1 MNINKNY
8 FITLGISV
16 LVMITICVIVLMLML
31 PKQSSVSK
39 GTINNYE
46 QISKAEYTFEATKD
60 ISSEPLTKQYSI
72 TTEDMN
78 GFKST
83 SQYQT
88 GNTDP
93 FAPVSAS
100 SSGSGNSTTTNKT
113 TTTQGTTTQAQ
124 TEATN
129 KTTNSNGGVANPSS
143 TTK

>member
-1 MNINKNY
+1 MNVNKNY
-8 FITLGISV
+8 LITLGVSV
-16 LVMITICVIVLMLML
+16 LVMITIAVIVLMLML

-39 GTINNYE
+39 GTIKSYE
-46 QISKAEYTFEATKD
+46 QISKSEYTFEATKD
-60 ISSEPLTKQYSI
+60 ITSEPLTKQYSI
-72 TTEDMN
+72 TTEDMS
-78 GFKST
+78 GYKST

-93 FAPVSAS
+93 FAPISNGSNS
-100 SSGSGNSTTTNKT
+100 SSTSTTTNRT

-129 KTTNSNGGVANPSS
+129 KTTNSNGGVANPSA